1 MNKKNYYIRQFIKGV
16 QSHLIDRWWQVRG
29 PAFKNPPIPPAV
41 SSIVFICKGNI
52 CRSAFAHYLSLET
65 LHNHAEPFALQVASA
80 GLAARLG
87 SASPA
92 MAVEAAKAFAI
103 DMQAHRSRPLNGDM
117 AGAADMLIAMEPG
130 QVRAMQ
136 RQYPHK
142 RRNLFLL
149 PLFADG
155 WDRRYYGW
163 RRYHIQDPYG
173 KGRDDF
179 LESFERVR
187 EGVEGLVGRLV
198 KLRKLEEIR
207 GKRGK

>member
-1 MNKKNYYIRQFIKGV
+1 MPNDHYIRQSLKKIKG
-16 QSHLIDRWWQVRG
+16 HLIDRWWQVRG
-29 PAFKNPPIPPAV
+29 PAFKNPPIPPVV

-52 CRSAFAHYLSLET
+52 CRSAFAHYLTLET
-65 LHNHAEPFALQVASA
+65 MRNRAEPQLLQIASA

-103 DMQAHRSRPLNGDM
+103 DMQAHRSQPMNGNM
-117 AGAADMLIAMEPG
+117 AGGADMLIAMEPG

-136 RQYPHK
+136 KRYPQK

-155 WDRRYYGW
+155 WDCRYYGW

-173 KGRDDF
+173 KGRDEF
-179 LESFERVR
+179 MKSFERVR

-198 KLRKLEEIR
+198 KLGKFEEGSGEGRK
-207 GKRGK
+207 

>member
-1 MNKKNYYIRQFIKGV
+1 MPNNHNIRQSLKKIKG
-16 QSHLIDRWWQVRG
+16 HLIDRWWQVRG
-29 PAFKNPPIPPAV
+29 PAFKNPPMPPVV

-52 CRSAFAHYLSLET
+52 CRSAFAHYLTLET
-65 LHNHAEPFALQVASA
+65 LRNSDEPLKLLVASA

-87 SASPA
+87 TASPA

-103 DMQAHRSRPLNGDM
+103 DMQDHRAQPLNGDV

-136 RQYPHK
+136 KRYSHK
-142 RRNLFLL
+142 RGKLFLL

-163 RRYHIQDPYG
+163 QRYHIQDPYG
-173 KGRDDF
+173 KGRDAF
-179 LESFERVR
+179 MESFGRVR
-187 EGVEGLVGRLV
+187 EGVEGLVGRLG
-198 KLRKLEEIR
+198 KLEEIR
-207 GKRGK
+207 GESGE